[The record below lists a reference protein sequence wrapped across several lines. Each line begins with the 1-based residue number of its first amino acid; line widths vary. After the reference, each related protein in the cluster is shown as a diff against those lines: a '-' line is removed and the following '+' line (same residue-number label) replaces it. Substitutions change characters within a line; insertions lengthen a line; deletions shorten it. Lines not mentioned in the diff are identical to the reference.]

1 MVDRNSGDAK
11 AAAQE
16 GQSSP
21 QNSNDKE
28 ADHQV
33 VALNAVISQ
42 AEEREEQQ
50 NTDYELQGKYPFL

>member
-1 MVDRNSGDAK
+1 MALK
-11 AAAQE
+11 

-21 QNSNDKE
+21 QNINDKE